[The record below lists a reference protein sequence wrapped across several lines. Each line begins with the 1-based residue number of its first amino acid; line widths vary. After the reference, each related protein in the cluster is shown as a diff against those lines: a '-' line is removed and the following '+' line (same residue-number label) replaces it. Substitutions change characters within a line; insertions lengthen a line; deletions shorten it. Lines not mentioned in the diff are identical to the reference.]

1 VLAIVAGRL
10 QLALPLTEEE
20 GAMISTQ
27 TISTRLVVLRLAL
40 LMVPGLFYAS
50 GASALDHR
58 APDHA
63 AAAQSEEA
71 LVRQAPGGHQAPV
84 GHRQPRATD
93 IPSSASQGDADQV
106 RLQHEFDRKL
116 QICRNC

>member
-1 VLAIVAGRL
+1 MAGWL
-10 QLALPLTEEE
+10 QLTSRPTEEE

-27 TISTRLVVLRLAL
+27 MISTHRVVLRLAL
-40 LMVPGLFYAS
+40 LMLPGLFYAS
-50 GASALDHR
+50 GAGALDHR

-63 AAAQSEEA
+63 AAARSEEA
-71 LVRQAPGGHQAPV
+71 LVRQAPIGHQAPV

-93 IPSSASQGDADQV
+93 IPSSALQGDADQV